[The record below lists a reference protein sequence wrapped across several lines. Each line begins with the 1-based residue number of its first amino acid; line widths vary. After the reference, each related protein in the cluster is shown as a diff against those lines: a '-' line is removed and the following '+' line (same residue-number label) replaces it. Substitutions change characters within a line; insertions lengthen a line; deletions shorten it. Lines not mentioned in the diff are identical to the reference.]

1 MAKVVCN
8 TCGEK
13 KNRVDGYYK
22 SNPSTCKECWKKACS
37 AIHTQVKNKT
47 IILLAQIL
55 EEQRE
60 IRSEITSG
68 LEDLDVRMKKLEKAM
83 KKLSTK
89 DD

>member
-13 KNRVDGYYK
+13 KDKDNGYYK

-60 IRSEITSG
+60 IRSEITSS
-68 LEDLDVRMKKLEKAM
+68 LEDFGARIKKLEKAM
-83 KKLSTK
+83 KKISTK